1 MQKKQLMLK
10 AILFDMDGV
19 IVDTEPLH
27 HKAYFGM
34 FNTLNIEVSEA
45 HYQSFTGQSTI
56 NVCRSLCHHFKLS
69 NNPEDLVQVKRNI
82 FKGLFKNDPNLQL
95 LDGVLNLIKE
105 YHENG
110 LTLVLASSASMGTI
124 NSVFTRFDL
133 DKYFIAKLSGADL
146 KESKPH
152 PEIFLKAAEISGYE
166 KKHCLV
172 IEDST
177 NGIKAANAAEIFC
190 VGYKSIHS
198 KNQDYSK
205 ANLVINNFEEITYNK
220 AQKLFSN

>member
-1 MQKKQLMLK
+1 MLK
-10 AILFDMDGV
+10 AVLFDMDGV

-34 FNTLNIEVSEA
+34 FDNYKIDVTEA
-45 HYQSFTGQSTI
+45 HYQTFTGQSTI
-56 NVCRSLCHHFKLS
+56 NVCRSLCNHFKLS

-82 FKGLFKNDPNLQL
+82 FKDLFVKDPDLQL
-95 LDGVLNLIKE
+95 IDGVLDLIKE
-105 YHENG
+105 YHNNG

-124 NSVFTRFDL
+124 ESVFNRFQL
-133 DKYFIAKLSGADL
+133 DQYFINKLSGADL
-146 KESKPH
+146 KASKPH
-152 PEIFLKAAEISGYE
+152 PEIFLNAATASGHH
-166 KKHCLV
+166 KKHCMV

-177 NGIKAANAAEIFC
+177 SGIKAAHAADIFC

-205 ANLVINNFEEITYNK
+205 ANVVINNFEEIQYERV
-220 AQKLFSN
+220 KLLF

>member
-1 MQKKQLMLK
+1 MLK

-34 FNTLNIEVSEA
+34 FDTLNIEVSEA
-45 HYQSFTGQSTI
+45 HYQTFTGQSTI
-56 NVCRSLCHHFKLS
+56 NVCKSICHHFKLS

-82 FKGLFKNDPNLQL
+82 FKDLFKNDPNLQL

-152 PEIFLKAAEISGYE
+152 PEIFLKAAEISGYD

-177 NGIKAANAAEIFC
+177 NGIKAANAADIFC

-220 AQKLFSN
+220 AQKLFSD

>member
-1 MQKKQLMLK
+1 MLK

-34 FNTLNIEVSEA
+34 FNTINIEVSEA

-82 FKGLFKNDPNLQL
+82 FKDLFKSDPNLLL

>member
-1 MQKKQLMLK
+1 MLK
-10 AILFDMDGV
+10 AVLFDMDGV

-27 HKAYFGM
+27 HKAYYGM
-34 FNTLNIEVSEA
+34 FNQFKIDVSEA

-56 NVCRSLCHHFKLS
+56 NVCRNLCTHFSLK
-69 NNPEDLVQVKRNI
+69 NNPEDLVKAKRNI
-82 FKGLFKNDPNLQL
+82 FKDLFKNDPDLQL
-95 LDGVLNLIKE
+95 LDGVLDLIKE

-124 NSVFTRFDL
+124 ESVFTRFDL
-133 DKYFIAKLSGADL
+133 DPYFLAKLSGADL
-146 KESKPH
+146 KASKPH
-152 PEIFLKAAEISGYE
+152 PEIFIKAAAVSGYH
-166 KKHCLV
+166 KNNCLV

-177 NGIKAANAAEIFC
+177 NGIQAAHAAGIFC

-205 ANLVINNFEEITYNK
+205 ANHVINDFKEISYNR
-220 AQKLFSN
+220 AKLLL

>member
-1 MQKKQLMLK
+1 MLK

-34 FNTLNIEVSEA
+34 FDTLNIEVSEA
-45 HYQSFTGQSTI
+45 HYQTFTGQSTI

-82 FKGLFKNDPNLQL
+82 FKDLFKNDPNLQL

-152 PEIFLKAAEISGYE
+152 PEIFLKAAEISGYD

-177 NGIKAANAAEIFC
+177 NGIKAANAADIFC

-220 AQKLFSN
+220 AQKLFSD

>member
-1 MQKKQLMLK
+1 MLK

-34 FNTLNIEVSEA
+34 FDTLNIEVSEA
-45 HYQSFTGQSTI
+45 HYQTFTGQSTI

-82 FKGLFKNDPNLQL
+82 FKDLFKNDPNLQL

-152 PEIFLKAAEISGYE
+152 PEIFLKAAEISGYD

-177 NGIKAANAAEIFC
+177 NGIKAANAADIFC

>member
-1 MQKKQLMLK
+1 MLK

-34 FNTLNIEVSEA
+34 FDTLNIEVSEA
-45 HYQSFTGQSTI
+45 HYQTFTGQSTI
-56 NVCRSLCHHFKLS
+56 NVCRSLCHHFNLS

-82 FKGLFKNDPNLQL
+82 FKDLFKNDPNLQL

-152 PEIFLKAAEISGYE
+152 PEIFLKAAEISGYD

-177 NGIKAANAAEIFC
+177 NGIKAANAADIFC

-220 AQKLFSN
+220 AQKLFSD